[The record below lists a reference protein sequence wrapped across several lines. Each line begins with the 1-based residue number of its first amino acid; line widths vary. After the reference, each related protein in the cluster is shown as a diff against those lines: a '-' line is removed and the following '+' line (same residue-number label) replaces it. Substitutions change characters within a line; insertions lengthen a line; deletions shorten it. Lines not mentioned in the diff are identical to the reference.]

1 MTICIL
7 TQSSVDSAIMKTFK
21 PSLRLLL
28 VTVLIMIILGSSVL
42 VVTFLSPRPLAG
54 VKVAVYDDNGTT
66 PASQIA
72 LESMFRWMG
81 ADVTV
86 IGDEDVETGAL
97 SSYDVFV
104 APGGCWC
111 DERCD
116 ILDDYEI
123 VRQFILDGGS
133 YFGVDG
139 GASYAT
145 SYRLGLFQGT
155 LWPDTNGT
163 GDWLLEMNV
172 NRESTGPDLSDE
184 PESYTIFYESSG
196 HFDAGNMTGTIP
208 ICTYTDTGLPSMIAF
223 KYGNGTVFLS
233 SPHPEYE
240 EGNMN
245 DGTDLW
251 DTYSDPDSEWGL
263 MLKIC
268 EWLLEE
274 SHP

>member
-1 MTICIL
+1 M
-7 TQSSVDSAIMKTFK
+7 SVFTSRKIRIIAIMAIIVILASSIVYFAAS
-21 PSLRLLL
+21 PS
-28 VTVLIMIILGSSVL
+28 
-42 VVTFLSPRPLAG
+42 RPLAG
-54 VKVAVYDDNGTT
+54 VKVAVYDDHGTGA
-66 PASQIA
+66 ASQFA

-86 IGDEDVETGAL
+86 ISGDDVASGAL
-97 SSYDVFV
+97 DSYDIFV

-111 DERCD
+111 DERCQ

-123 VRQFILDGGS
+123 VRQFVLDGGS

-145 SYRLGLFQGT
+145 GYRLGLFQGN
-155 LWPDTNGT
+155 LWPDANGT

-172 NRESTGPDLSDE
+172 NRASTGPDLSAE

-196 HFDAGNMTGTIP
+196 YFDAENMTGIIP

-240 EGNMN
+240 EGTMS
-245 DGTDLW
+245 DGTDFW
-251 DTYSDPDSEWGL
+251 DSIPDPDSEWGF

-268 EWLLEE
+268 QWLFDE
-274 SHP
+274 SS